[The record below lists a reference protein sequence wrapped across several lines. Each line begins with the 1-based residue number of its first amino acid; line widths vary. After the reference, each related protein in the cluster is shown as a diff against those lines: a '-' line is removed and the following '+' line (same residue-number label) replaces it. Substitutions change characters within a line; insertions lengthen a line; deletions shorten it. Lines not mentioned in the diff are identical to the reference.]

1 MGERWQVGDKL
12 RLFIAVRFQTE
23 VADALAK
30 LLHRLEGRL
39 APDANIKWVSPGN
52 VHLTLQFLG
61 DVDDGLLPKL
71 AGSLT
76 GAYTDLAP
84 FEVDLAGIGAF
95 PKPNRARVIWAGLR
109 HGADGLKAL
118 HTATLAVTGDFGFE
132 PEDRPFKA
140 HVTLGRVR
148 TRGGRKPDLAK
159 PLSALAE
166 VEIGKCQ
173 ITEVHLVKSVLEP
186 TGPTYTTLDSFPIGE

>member
-1 MGERWQVGDKL
+1 MGDKL
-12 RLFIAVRFQTE
+12 RLFIAVRFLGE
-23 VADALAK
+23 AADGLTT

-39 APDANIKWVSPGN
+39 APEANIKWVSAGN

-61 DVDDGLLPKL
+61 DVDQGLLPKL
-71 AGSLT
+71 GGSLT
-76 GAYTDLAP
+76 GAYSDLAP
-84 FEVDLAGIGAF
+84 FEVDLAGVGAF
-95 PKPNRARVIWAGLR
+95 PKPNRARVIWAGVR

-118 HTATLAVTGDFGFE
+118 HAATHSVTEGFGYE

-148 TRGGRKPDLAK
+148 SRGGRKPDLAK

-173 ITEVHLVKSVLEP
+173 ITEVHLVKSVLGP